1 MFKRTIWFMVGAITG
16 VAGSAW
22 MVARVARARQSLT
35 PDNLGRT
42 ALVGMADV
50 LEGAGTRLRSPNGQ
64 G

>member
-1 MFKRTIWFMVGAITG
+1 MVGAITG
-16 VAGSAW
+16 VVGSAW
-22 MVARVARARQSLT
+22 IVGRVARARQSLA
-35 PDNLGRT
+35 PDNVRRA